1 MKATSTAIA
10 DVLVLEPMVFG
21 DERGFFFESFNQQK
35 FEAVTGVKTRFVQ
48 DNHSKSAQGVLRGLH
63 YQVQNPQGKLVRIS
77 QGAVFDVAVDI
88 RPQSSTYGKWVAVEL
103 SAENK
108 RQLWI
113 PPGLAHGFLV
123 LSETAEFLYKTTD
136 YYSPQHERCIAWNDP
151 VLDIAWPLAGKNPQL
166 SEKDQAGIAFS
177 RSN

>member
-63 YQVQNPQGKLVRIS
+63 YQVQNSQGKLVRAS

-88 RPQSSTYGKWVAVEL
+88 RPQSPYLWQMGGSGTQRRKQAPVMDTAGLGTWL
-103 SAENK
+103 SGALGNC
-108 RQLWI
+108 RISLQN
-113 PPGLAHGFLV
+113 H
-123 LSETAEFLYKTTD
+123 
-136 YYSPQHERCIAWNDP
+136 
-151 VLDIAWPLAGKNPQL
+151 
-166 SEKDQAGIAFS
+166 
-177 RSN
+177 